1 MTRVRHRP
9 SIAVAT
15 LACAIVLSVVAVA
28 AQGPRDRGDFP
39 PPPLGAGFMPGIDIV
54 GVEPLELS
62 EPVVGVPFSADTM
75 TTMTQQLAD
84 GNRID
89 QRTTGS
95 IARDRRGRIRIEQTL
110 TGFGPPV
117 GGEAV
122 RLVTIT
128 DPATREQYQLDAS
141 LRIARRL
148 RLPPPRRDGPGGRP
162 PFAPPQSMK
171 TEVLEPRT
179 FDGVKADGTRAV
191 LVIPAGAIGNDRPI
205 EIVSERWYSP
215 ELRVVVATRRVDPRF
230 GNTSY
235 RLVNIMRGDPASQL
249 FEVPADFTLRDQP
262 LFPPPP
268 GAR

>member
-1 MTRVRHRP
+1 MNRSGGRRNV
-9 SIAVAT
+9 SAAT
-15 LACAIVLSVVAVA
+15 LACVAVLSVVAVG
-28 AQGPRDRGDFP
+28 AQGPPRDRGDFP
-39 PPPLGAGFMPGIDIV
+39 PPPGPGFMPGIDII
-54 GVEPLELS
+54 GIEPLELS

-84 GNRID
+84 GNRIE

-110 TGFGPPV
+110 TGFGPPA

-148 RLPPPRRDGPGGRP
+148 RLPPPGRAGARP
-162 PFAPPQSMK
+162 PFAPPPSVK
-171 TEVLEPRT
+171 TEVLEPRA

-191 LVIPAGAIGNDRPI
+191 LVIPAGAIGNDRAI
-205 EIVSERWYSP
+205 EIVSERWFSP
-215 ELRVVVATRRVDPRF
+215 ELRVVVATRRIDPRF
-230 GNTSY
+230 GNSSY
-235 RLVNIMRGDPASQL
+235 RLVNIVRGDPPSQL
-249 FEVPADFTLRDQP
+249 FEVPPDFTVRDQP
-262 LFPPPP
+262 LFLPPP